1 MRNKNANKNWSVKFG
16 AVKSVSIDVVFKQEA
31 KKNPY
36 IRNTKWQKRKS
47 VSMIGTN
54 AEIY

>member
-1 MRNKNANKNWSVKFG
+1 MGNKNANKNWSVKFG